1 MTLNPINITLLTLS
15 LVASAAVFANP
26 PGGKPPQEA
35 IDACA
40 SSSENSQV
48 SFETPRGDTL
58 EATCKMID
66 GELVAVP
73 DNAPDD
79 MKQPPKKRS

>member
-15 LVASAAVFANP
+15 LVVSAAVFANP
-26 PGGKPPQEA
+26 PGRKPPQEA

-48 SFETPRGDTL
+48 SFENRRGDTL

-66 GELVAVP
+66 GKLVAVP

-79 MKQPPKKRS
+79 SNKPPKKSS